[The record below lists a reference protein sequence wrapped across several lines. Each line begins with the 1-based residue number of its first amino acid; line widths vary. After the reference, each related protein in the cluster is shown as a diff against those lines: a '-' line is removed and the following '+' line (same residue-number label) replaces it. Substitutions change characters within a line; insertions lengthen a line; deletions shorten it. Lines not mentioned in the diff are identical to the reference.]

1 MGIPV
6 CTFILGPMEMGCIM
20 NDSFNFELFDEAMDF
35 VFRWEGGLCEDKNDA
50 GGITNYG
57 ICLRFLKSVDPKA
70 TREDIKNMTKDKAK
84 DLFYQN
90 FWLPCRCDE
99 LSDKV
104 AFVLFDTAINVGVSQ
119 ASKFLQRVV
128 GVKDD
133 GKVGPDTVN
142 AVKEYIE
149 NHDEATLVSEFLKK
163 RSQFYKNIVANR
175 PSQKVFLKG
184 WLNRT
189 TALAEATVGTGE
201 TKLA

>member
-1 MGIPV
+1 MGAR
-6 CTFILGPMEMGCIM
+6 M
-20 NDSFNFELFDEAMDF
+20 NVLFNFELFDEAMDF

-70 TREDIKNMTKDKAK
+70 TQEDIKNMTKDRAK
-84 DLFYQN
+84 DLFYKY

-99 LSDKV
+99 LPDKV
-104 AFVLFDTAINVGVSQ
+104 AFVLFDTAINTGVRQ

-128 GVKDD
+128 RVKDD
-133 GKVGPDTVN
+133 GKVGRDTVN
-142 AVKEYIE
+142 AVKEYVE
-149 NHDEATLVSEFLKK
+149 KHGEATLVSEFLKK
-163 RSQFYKNIVANR
+163 RSQFYKNIVVNN

-189 TALAEATVGTGE
+189 TALADAVDVPIN
-201 TKLA
+201 AAVV

>member
-1 MGIPV
+1 
-6 CTFILGPMEMGCIM
+6 M
-20 NDSFNFELFDEAMDF
+20 NALFNFELFDEAMDF

-57 ICLRFLKSVDPKA
+57 ICLRFLQTVDPKA
-70 TREDIKNMTKDKAK
+70 TRDDIKNMTKDRAK
-84 DLFYQN
+84 DLFYKY

-99 LSDKV
+99 LPDKA
-104 AFVLFDTAINVGVSQ
+104 AFALFDTAINVGVSQ

-133 GKVGPDTVN
+133 GKVGPDTVG
-142 AVKEYIE
+142 AVKEYVE
-149 NHDEATLVSEFLKK
+149 KHGEAELTVEFLKK
-163 RSQFYKNIVANR
+163 RSQFYKNIVAKR

-189 TALAEATVGTGE
+189 TALADATLSTDE